1 MNRVANSLY
10 SMATLAVLFLAPFA
24 ALAKPQVEVTN
35 FPDPQ
40 NVTGA
45 VDVLNLPAVQD
56 VEVLNLPAVQD
67 VNVLSAPA
75 AACSSF
81 QFVGFSSGLLMGSG
95 PIGVFSATDLCKVD
109 FDTRAR
115 FCSSEEVLNTVSPP
129 AVAGGPAWVR
139 PVFMPYGTSRSTD
152 ASGATAG
159 TPRDL
164 SCGGWRGAAP
174 GIPPIRG
181 LTATSSGVFNSEVCS
196 VARPVACCSDQ

>member
-95 PIGVFSATDLCKVD
+95 PIGVFSATGLWQG
-109 FDTRAR
+109 RLRPA
-115 FCSSEEVLNTVSPP
+115 SPI
-129 AVAGGPAWVR
+129 
-139 PVFMPYGTSRSTD
+139 
-152 ASGATAG
+152 
-159 TPRDL
+159 L
-164 SCGGWRGAAP
+164 
-174 GIPPIRG
+174 
-181 LTATSSGVFNSEVCS
+181 
-196 VARPVACCSDQ
+196 